1 MNHIHSNTRHTRR
14 HRSLIAA
21 AAALASLCVVGAC
34 EGETSHPPANDLNSG
49 WTCDTTDGSVRAA
62 GTITNHSSQASFY
75 NIEVEFRSDNGG
87 VTERSTSIDDVEP
100 GETVTVG
107 VVADQFGGGSEV
119 TCRVSDVTRLKA

>member
-1 MNHIHSNTRHTRR
+1 MNHHMHSNTRR

-21 AAALASLCVVGAC
+21 AAALASLGVLSAC
-34 EGETSHPPANDLNSG
+34 EGETSHPAANDLNSG
-49 WTCDTTDGSVRAA
+49 WTCVTTDNSVHAS

-75 NIEVEFRSDNGG
+75 NIEVEFRSDSGE
-87 VTERSTSIDDVEP
+87 VTERSTSIDGVEP
-100 GETVTVG
+100 GETVTIG